1 MHWWN
6 VVYLVYIDSNVETC
20 WIIDELTIWYLLVNW
35 NRLRLFMILIFVLG
49 AENEKAIYGLAWL
62 LPIVDNVFGIG
73 FAFPKITIHVKYI
86 HSAYPSVCTLYST
99 VQTQLTSHN
108 QSPDSWWKWI
118 EILYRHNK
126 YINTTMY
133 ANIKLV
139 SPHAFN
145 SDGIP
150 SRL

>member
-1 MHWWN
+1 MKCRLSRLYWFKCRDLLN
-6 VVYLVYIDSNVETC
+6 NR
-20 WIIDELTIWYLLVNW
+20 WINNSIFACELKSSSIIYDFRFSFWGLKTKK
-35 NRLRLFMILIFVLG
+35 LFMV
-49 AENEKAIYGLAWL
+49 WL
-62 LPIVDNVFGIG
+62 DCCQLLTMYLELDLHFRKWRYMQN
-73 FAFPKITIHVKYI
+73 TYI
-86 HSAYPSVCTLYST
+86 PHTLVCVHCT

-139 SPHAFN
+139 SSPASN